1 APDDNAAI
9 TLVASDSAR
18 NSTADKTESTAISAG
33 TWVRTDA
40 DGNVKG
46 HSLAAGSLAG
56 ALSSKKYTFNF
67 VGGTSADGKVLGEYT
82 INPVSL
88 SYDITG
94 GHVYGSDPKYEMAIG
109 HEDQLRNG
117 DKLEDVI
124 SEDSVKKFMDSVF
137 DINGINKETHVHIE
151 DGKVAPIV
159 LKDAKIPETSLKDAL
174 TTNYT
179 LKPGTITYTVTPAE
193 LTVTAGTAR
202 KTYGDTGFKVEN
214 ITQVAF
220 DDTGFKNGDEKTLGT
235 GHGEG
240 YFKTTADAA
249 FIDEKAAVGT
259 YSKDDPDHMGASH
272 ASLKGTESS
281 RYSDYKITYLDN
293 TVTIDSRKVTYA
305 VDDRER
311 FYGDTVDDVPLTYG
325 GSFQNVM
332 DWDKSSFSDLT
343 QGDFSLSGADE
354 PIHLKDAG
362 GYTINV
368 SKEAV
373 KNALTNPNYVLSDAA
388 DAIKAGTLTIKQ
400 VPLTVTAGSGNK
412 TYGQTDFT
420 YDAVTISDGFKNGDE
435 TALGGTAGAV
445 NFDTAVNDES
455 LKDAK
460 ANAGTYDGKTSA
472 ALRKDSAD
480 KYRNYKITYKD
491 NSAKI
496 DPKAIQYQVDS
507 FMRSYGYDTTFSGHY
522 NGVLDGDTVGGAVA
536 ESGRRM
542 EHSVPQTAY
551 HVDGVDTK
559 DLLTLD
565 AGGTYT
571 VKADMDKA
579 AGNIGNGNYVL
590 DGVIDGTMTITQ
602 ASLTVKAG
610 SVEKTYGDTSFQFTK
625 GADGIRKDGIS
636 FEGFRNGDAEKLSG
650 LYETRIDSSIDNE
663 TANAGT
669 YSSGTHAFID
679 ENDKALLKNYKV
691 TEQDGTAVIGRKDLT
706 VTAGDARKT
715 YGDSAFA
722 YGDVSLTGFSNG
734 DEAKLS
740 GYYRTAADSTIDIP
754 GTAVGTYRGMTHAV
768 LEDKYNGLF
777 SNYDVKRVD
786 GTAVVEKAHLTVTAG
801 TGMKSLGRDNSTFE
815 FGPVTFTG
823 FRNDDEKTLGGETGA
838 GHFVTGLAPDAGIE
852 TDTPI
857 GTYDGA
863 TVAKAVAPLGDYSNY
878 DIGYM
883 PGKVVIDEKKA
894 ETIVKENPSYTNII
908 GGITGGGSIPAI
920 GGGEV
925 PDGLVDIPSFEG
937 NPANG
942 GKDGGHET
950 TSEPSESGANPGAK
964 NGGQP
969 SGNTTG
975 AGSQGGQPIDS
986 ALQG

>member
-1 APDDNAAI
+1 M
-9 TLVASDSAR
+9 
-18 NSTADKTESTAISAG
+18 
-33 TWVRTDA
+33 
-40 DGNVKG
+40 
-46 HSLAAGSLAG
+46 
-56 ALSSKKYTFNF
+56 AL
-67 VGGTSADGKVLGEYT
+67 
-82 INPVSL
+82 
-88 SYDITG
+88 
-94 GHVYGSDPKYEMAIG
+94 
-109 HEDQLRNG
+109 
-117 DKLEDVI
+117 
-124 SEDSVKKFMDSVF
+124 
-137 DINGINKETHVHIE
+137 
-151 DGKVAPIV
+151 
-159 LKDAKIPETSLKDAL
+159 
-174 TTNYT
+174 
-179 LKPGTITYTVTPAE
+179 
-193 LTVTAGTAR
+193 
-202 KTYGDTGFKVEN
+202 
-214 ITQVAF
+214 
-220 DDTGFKNGDEKTLGT
+220 
-235 GHGEG
+235 
-240 YFKTTADAA
+240 
-249 FIDEKAAVGT
+249 AVG
-259 YSKDDPDHMGASH
+259 
-272 ASLKGTESS
+272 
-281 RYSDYKITYLDN
+281 
-293 TVTIDSRKVTYA
+293 VC
-305 VDDRER
+305 
-311 FYGDTVDDVPLTYG
+311 
-325 GSFQNVM
+325 Q
-332 DWDKSSFSDLT
+332 
-343 QGDFSLSGADE
+343 
-354 PIHLKDAG
+354 
-362 GYTINV
+362 
-368 SKEAV
+368 
-373 KNALTNPNYVLSDAA
+373 
-388 DAIKAGTLTIKQ
+388 
-400 VPLTVTAGSGNK
+400 
-412 TYGQTDFT
+412 
-420 YDAVTISDGFKNGDE
+420 
-435 TALGGTAGAV
+435 
-445 NFDTAVNDES
+445 
-455 LKDAK
+455 
-460 ANAGTYDGKTSA
+460 
-472 ALRKDSAD
+472 
-480 KYRNYKITYKD
+480 
-491 NSAKI
+491 
-496 DPKAIQYQVDS
+496 
-507 FMRSYGYDTTFSGHY
+507 
-522 NGVLDGDTVGGAVA
+522 TVGGAVA

-625 GADGIRKDGIS
+625 GADGVRKDGIS

-650 LYETRIDSSIDNE
+650 LYETRMDSSIDNE

-722 YGDVSLTGFSNG
+722 YGDVSLAGFSNG

-740 GYYRTAADSTIDIP
+740 GYYRTVADSTIDIP
-754 GTAVGTYRGMTHAV
+754 ATAVGTYRGMTHAV

-786 GTAVVEKAHLTVTAG
+786 GTSVVEKAHLTVTAG

-863 TVAKAVAPLGDYSNY
+863 TVAKAAAPLGDYSNY

-986 ALQG
+986 ALQGSGNKAAEGANTLNTSGQTDKQEAKHEVADGGYRYHDGLDSMRFLTLEDTIIHMSDVLANPGRLIIDKSSRVDGGKTFAIDQEGLTFSIRGTRPLLKGTTVDTAKADVVLKSGKSK